1 MNKLATF
8 SLILFLSV
16 FIPSVA
22 LIIAYILGI
31 GGIGEDHESWLGGVW
46 FFITLLIINS
56 CAFFFPVYYL
66 QIISSI
72 RKHQRANELDLEK
85 NEIEPYFYD
94 MSKFINSLKSYYIW
108 HYKDTIRYNRKRP
121 KRKKVMP
128 SDQDHECYKSPENQP
143 INLKDWLKAMK
154 RNTKKKSN

>member
-31 GGIGEDHESWLGGVW
+31 GGVGQYHETWVGRIW
-46 FFITLLIINS
+46 FFVTLLIINS

-94 MSKFINSLKSYYIW
+94 MSKFINSLKRYYIW
-108 HYKDTIRYNRKRP
+108 HYKDTIRDNRIR
-121 KRKKVMP
+121 
-128 SDQDHECYKSPENQP
+128 S
-143 INLKDWLKAMK
+143 
-154 RNTKKKSN
+154 KKKQLKEAEIVKNSQ

>member
-16 FIPSVA
+16 FIPSV
-22 LIIAYILGI
+22 LLVIAYIFGI
-31 GGIGEDHESWLGGVW
+31 GDVGHETWTGRIW
-46 FFITLLIINS
+46 FFVTLLIINS

-94 MSKFINSLKSYYIW
+94 MSKFINSLKRYYIW
-108 HYKDTIRYNRKRP
+108 HYKDTIRDNRIR
-121 KRKKVMP
+121 
-128 SDQDHECYKSPENQP
+128 S
-143 INLKDWLKAMK
+143 
-154 RNTKKKSN
+154 KKKQLKEAEIVKNTQ

>member
-8 SLILFLSV
+8 SLILFLLV
-16 FIPSVA
+16 FIPSIV
-22 LIIAYILGI
+22 LVIAYIFGI
-31 GGIGEDHESWLGGVW
+31 GDVGHETWTGRIW
-46 FFITLLIINS
+46 FFVTLLIINS

-94 MSKFINSLKSYYIW
+94 MSKFINSLKRYYIW
-108 HYKDTIRYNRKRP
+108 HYKDTIRDNRIR
-121 KRKKVMP
+121 
-128 SDQDHECYKSPENQP
+128 S
-143 INLKDWLKAMK
+143 
-154 RNTKKKSN
+154 KKKSLKKPRLLKTFSS

>member
-94 MSKFINSLKSYYIW
+94 MSKFINSLKRYYIW
-108 HYKDTIRYNRKRP
+108 HYKDTIRDNRIR
-121 KRKKVMP
+121 
-128 SDQDHECYKSPENQP
+128 S
-143 INLKDWLKAMK
+143 
-154 RNTKKKSN
+154 KKKKLKEAEIVKNIQ

>member
-16 FIPSVA
+16 FIPSV
-22 LIIAYILGI
+22 LLVIAYIFGI
-31 GGIGEDHESWLGGVW
+31 GDVGHETWTGRIW
-46 FFITLLIINS
+46 FFVTLLIINS

-94 MSKFINSLKSYYIW
+94 MSKFINSLKRYYIW
-108 HYKDTIRYNRKRP
+108 HYKDTIRDKRI
-121 KRKKVMP
+121 R
-128 SDQDHECYKSPENQP
+128 S
-143 INLKDWLKAMK
+143 
-154 RNTKKKSN
+154 KKKKLKEAEIVKNIQ

>member
-8 SLILFLSV
+8 SLILFLSI
-16 FIPSVA
+16 FIPSVV

-31 GGIGEDHESWLGGVW
+31 GGAGQYHETWVGRIW
-46 FFITLLIINS
+46 FFVTLLIINS

-94 MSKFINSLKSYYIW
+94 MSKFINSLKRYYIW
-108 HYKDTIRYNRKRP
+108 HYKDTIRDNRIR
-121 KRKKVMP
+121 
-128 SDQDHECYKSPENQP
+128 S
-143 INLKDWLKAMK
+143 
-154 RNTKKKSN
+154 KKKQLKEAEIVKKQSVVKTFHL

>member
-16 FIPSVA
+16 FIPSILLV
-22 LIIAYILGI
+22 IAYIFGI
-31 GGIGEDHESWLGGVW
+31 GDVGHETWTGRIW
-46 FFITLLIINS
+46 FFVTLLIINS

-94 MSKFINSLKSYYIW
+94 MSKFINSLKRYYIW
-108 HYKDTIRYNRKRP
+108 HYKDTIRDNRIR
-121 KRKKVMP
+121 
-128 SDQDHECYKSPENQP
+128 S
-143 INLKDWLKAMK
+143 
-154 RNTKKKSN
+154 KKKQLKEAEIVKNSQ

>member
-31 GGIGEDHESWLGGVW
+31 GGVGQYHETWVGRIW
-46 FFITLLIINS
+46 FFVTLLIINS

-94 MSKFINSLKSYYIW
+94 MSKFINSLKRYYIW
-108 HYKDTIRYNRKRP
+108 HYKDTIRDNRIR
-121 KRKKVMP
+121 
-128 SDQDHECYKSPENQP
+128 S
-143 INLKDWLKAMK
+143 
-154 RNTKKKSN
+154 KKKQLKEAEIVKNIQ

>member
-16 FIPSVA
+16 FIPSVV

-31 GGIGEDHESWLGGVW
+31 GGVGQYHETWVGRIW
-46 FFITLLIINS
+46 FFVTLLIINC

-94 MSKFINSLKSYYIW
+94 MSKFINSLKRYYIW
-108 HYKDTIRYNRKRP
+108 HYKDTIRDNRIR
-121 KRKKVMP
+121 
-128 SDQDHECYKSPENQP
+128 S
-143 INLKDWLKAMK
+143 
-154 RNTKKKSN
+154 KKKKLTEAEIVKNIQ

>member
-16 FIPSVA
+16 FIPSILLV
-22 LIIAYILGI
+22 IAYIFGI
-31 GGIGEDHESWLGGVW
+31 GDVGHETWTGRIW
-46 FFITLLIINS
+46 FFVTLLIINS

-72 RKHQRANELDLEK
+72 RKHQRANERDLEK

-94 MSKFINSLKSYYIW
+94 MSKFINSLKRYYIW
-108 HYKDTIRYNRKRP
+108 HYKDTIRDNRIR
-121 KRKKVMP
+121 
-128 SDQDHECYKSPENQP
+128 S
-143 INLKDWLKAMK
+143 
-154 RNTKKKSN
+154 KKKKLKEAEIVKNIQ

>member
-16 FIPSVA
+16 FIPSVF

-31 GGIGEDHESWLGGVW
+31 GGVGQYHETWVGRIW
-46 FFITLLIINS
+46 FLATLLIINS

-72 RKHQRANELDLEK
+72 RKHQRANEIDLEK

-94 MSKFINSLKSYYIW
+94 MSKFINSLKRYYIW
-108 HYKDTIRYNRKRP
+108 HYKDTIRDNRIR
-121 KRKKVMP
+121 
-128 SDQDHECYKSPENQP
+128 S
-143 INLKDWLKAMK
+143 
-154 RNTKKKSN
+154 KKKQLKEAEIVKNIQ

>member
-16 FIPSVA
+16 FIPSIA

-31 GGIGEDHESWLGGVW
+31 GGVGQYHETWVGRIW
-46 FFITLLIINS
+46 FFVTLLIINS

-72 RKHQRANELDLEK
+72 RKHQRANKLDLEK

-94 MSKFINSLKSYYIW
+94 MSKFINSLKRYYIW
-108 HYKDTIRYNRKRP
+108 HYKDTIRDNRIR
-121 KRKKVMP
+121 
-128 SDQDHECYKSPENQP
+128 S
-143 INLKDWLKAMK
+143 
-154 RNTKKKSN
+154 KKKQLKEAEIVKNIQ

>member
-16 FIPSVA
+16 FIPSIA

-31 GGIGEDHESWLGGVW
+31 GGVGQYHETWVGRIW
-46 FFITLLIINS
+46 FFVTLLIINS
-56 CAFFFPVYYL
+56 CAFFFPVFYL

-94 MSKFINSLKSYYIW
+94 ISKFINSLKRYYIW
-108 HYKDTIRYNRKRP
+108 HYKDTIRDNRIR
-121 KRKKVMP
+121 
-128 SDQDHECYKSPENQP
+128 S
-143 INLKDWLKAMK
+143 
-154 RNTKKKSN
+154 KKKKLKEAEIVKNIQ

>member
-16 FIPSVA
+16 FIPSVV

-31 GGIGEDHESWLGGVW
+31 GGVGQYHETWVGRIW
-46 FFITLLIINS
+46 FLATLLIINS
-56 CAFFFPVYYL
+56 CAFFFPVYYF

-94 MSKFINSLKSYYIW
+94 MSKFINSLKRYYIW
-108 HYKDTIRYNRKRP
+108 HYKDTIRDNRERA
-121 KRKKVMP
+121 
-128 SDQDHECYKSPENQP
+128 KSKEAKAS
-143 INLKDWLKAMK
+143 LKDQESH
-154 RNTKKKSN
+154 RSTEIH

>member
-1 MNKLATF
+1 MTYNQKMNKLATF

-16 FIPSVA
+16 FIPSIV

-31 GGIGEDHESWLGGVW
+31 GGVGQYHETWVGRIW
-46 FFITLLIINS
+46 FFVTLLIINS

-94 MSKFINSLKSYYIW
+94 MSKFINSLKRYYIW
-108 HYKDTIRYNRKRP
+108 HYKDTIRNNRIR
-121 KRKKVMP
+121 
-128 SDQDHECYKSPENQP
+128 
-143 INLKDWLKAMK
+143 I
-154 RNTKKKSN
+154 KKKKLKEAEIVKNIQ

>member
-8 SLILFLSV
+8 SLILFVSV
-16 FIPSVA
+16 FIPSV
-22 LIIAYILGI
+22 LLVIAYIFGI
-31 GGIGEDHESWLGGVW
+31 GDVGHETWTGRIW
-46 FFITLLIINS
+46 FFVTLLIINS

-94 MSKFINSLKSYYIW
+94 MSKFINSLKRYYIW
-108 HYKDTIRYNRKRP
+108 HYKDTIRDNRIR
-121 KRKKVMP
+121 
-128 SDQDHECYKSPENQP
+128 S
-143 INLKDWLKAMK
+143 
-154 RNTKKKSN
+154 KKKKPKEAEIVKNIQ

>member
-16 FIPSVA
+16 FIPSVV

-31 GGIGEDHESWLGGVW
+31 GGVAQYHETWVGRIW
-46 FFITLLIINS
+46 FFVTLLIINS

-94 MSKFINSLKSYYIW
+94 MSKFINSLKRYYIW
-108 HYKDTIRYNRKRP
+108 HYKDTIRDNRIR
-121 KRKKVMP
+121 
-128 SDQDHECYKSPENQP
+128 S
-143 INLKDWLKAMK
+143 
-154 RNTKKKSN
+154 KKKKLKEAEIVKNIQ

>member
-16 FIPSVA
+16 FIPSVV

-31 GGIGEDHESWLGGVW
+31 GGVGQYHETWVGRIW
-46 FFITLLIINS
+46 FFVTLLIIYS

-94 MSKFINSLKSYYIW
+94 MSKFINSLKRYYIW
-108 HYKDTIRYNRKRP
+108 HYKDTIRDNRIR
-121 KRKKVMP
+121 
-128 SDQDHECYKSPENQP
+128 S
-143 INLKDWLKAMK
+143 
-154 RNTKKKSN
+154 KKKELKEAEIVKNIQ

>member
-16 FIPSVA
+16 FIPSIA

-31 GGIGEDHESWLGGVW
+31 GGVGQYHETWVGRIW
-46 FFITLLIINS
+46 FFVTLLIINS

-66 QIISSI
+66 QIISFI

-94 MSKFINSLKSYYIW
+94 MSKFINSLKRYYIW
-108 HYKDTIRYNRKRP
+108 HYKDTIRDNRIR
-121 KRKKVMP
+121 
-128 SDQDHECYKSPENQP
+128 S
-143 INLKDWLKAMK
+143 
-154 RNTKKKSN
+154 KKKQLKEAEIVKNTQ

>member
-16 FIPSVA
+16 FIPSVV

-31 GGIGEDHESWLGGVW
+31 GGVGQYHETWVGRIW
-46 FFITLLIINS
+46 FLATLLIINS

-94 MSKFINSLKSYYIW
+94 MSKFINSLKRYYIW
-108 HYKDTIRYNRKRP
+108 HYKDTIRDNRERAKA
-121 KRKKVMP
+121 KEAKTSFK
-128 SDQDHECYKSPENQP
+128 DQESRRSPEKQEP
-143 INLKDWLKAMK
+143 INNDG
-154 RNTKKKSN
+154 

>member
-16 FIPSVA
+16 FIPSVV

-31 GGIGEDHESWLGGVW
+31 GGVGQYHETWVGRIW
-46 FFITLLIINS
+46 FLTTLLIINS

-94 MSKFINSLKSYYIW
+94 MSKFINSLKRYYIW
-108 HYKDTIRYNRKRP
+108 HYKDTIRDNRIR
-121 KRKKVMP
+121 
-128 SDQDHECYKSPENQP
+128 D
-143 INLKDWLKAMK
+143 
-154 RNTKKKSN
+154 KKKQLKEAEIFKNI

>member
-16 FIPSVA
+16 FIPSLV

-31 GGIGEDHESWLGGVW
+31 GGVGQYHETWVGRIW
-46 FFITLLIINS
+46 FLATLLIINS

-72 RKHQRANELDLEK
+72 RKHQRANELELEK

-94 MSKFINSLKSYYIW
+94 MSKFINSLKRYYIW
-108 HYKDTIRYNRKRP
+108 HYKDTIRDNRIR
-121 KRKKVMP
+121 
-128 SDQDHECYKSPENQP
+128 D
-143 INLKDWLKAMK
+143 
-154 RNTKKKSN
+154 KKKQLKKAEIVKNIQ

>member
-31 GGIGEDHESWLGGVW
+31 GGVGQYHETWAGRIW
-46 FFITLLIINS
+46 FFATLLIINS
-56 CAFFFPVYYL
+56 CAFFFPVFYL

-94 MSKFINSLKSYYIW
+94 MSKFINSLKRYYIW
-108 HYKDTIRYNRKRP
+108 HYKDTIRDKRI
-121 KRKKVMP
+121 R
-128 SDQDHECYKSPENQP
+128 D
-143 INLKDWLKAMK
+143 
-154 RNTKKKSN
+154 KKKQLKEAEIVKNIQ

>member
-16 FIPSVA
+16 FIPSILLV
-22 LIIAYILGI
+22 IAYIFGI
-31 GGIGEDHESWLGGVW
+31 GGVGHETWAGRIW
-46 FFITLLIINS
+46 FFVTLLIINS

-72 RKHQRANELDLEK
+72 RKHQRANERDLEK

-94 MSKFINSLKSYYIW
+94 ISKFIHSLKRYYIL
-108 HYKDTIRYNRKRP
+108 HYKDTIRDNRIR
-121 KRKKVMP
+121 
-128 SDQDHECYKSPENQP
+128 S
-143 INLKDWLKAMK
+143 
-154 RNTKKKSN
+154 KKKKLKEAEIVKNIQ

>member
-16 FIPSVA
+16 FIPSV
-22 LIIAYILGI
+22 LLVIAYIFGI
-31 GGIGEDHESWLGGVW
+31 GDVGHETWTGRIW
-46 FFITLLIINS
+46 FFVTLLIINS

-72 RKHQRANELDLEK
+72 RKHQRANERDLEK

-94 MSKFINSLKSYYIW
+94 MSKFINSLKRYYIW
-108 HYKDTIRYNRKRP
+108 HYKDTIRDNRIR
-121 KRKKVMP
+121 
-128 SDQDHECYKSPENQP
+128 S
-143 INLKDWLKAMK
+143 
-154 RNTKKKSN
+154 KKKQLKEAEIVKNIQ

>member
-16 FIPSVA
+16 FIPSIV
-22 LIIAYILGI
+22 LIIAYIFGI
-31 GGIGEDHESWLGGVW
+31 GGVGHETWAGRIW
-46 FFITLLIINS
+46 FFVTLLIINS

-94 MSKFINSLKSYYIW
+94 MSKFINSLKRYYIW
-108 HYKDTIRYNRKRP
+108 HYKDTIRDNRIR
-121 KRKKVMP
+121 
-128 SDQDHECYKSPENQP
+128 S
-143 INLKDWLKAMK
+143 
-154 RNTKKKSN
+154 KKKQLKEAEIVKNIQ

>member
-16 FIPSVA
+16 FIPSILLV
-22 LIIAYILGI
+22 IAYIFGI
-31 GGIGEDHESWLGGVW
+31 GDVGHETWTGRIW
-46 FFITLLIINS
+46 FFVTLLIINS

-94 MSKFINSLKSYYIW
+94 MSKFINSLKRYYIW
-108 HYKDTIRYNRKRP
+108 HYKDTIRDNRIR
-121 KRKKVMP
+121 
-128 SDQDHECYKSPENQP
+128 S
-143 INLKDWLKAMK
+143 
-154 RNTKKKSN
+154 KKKQLKEAEIVKNIQ